1 LKAYKKVT
9 LFLSNETISELE
21 KYASIE
27 NNKNLLWK
35 TERENY
41 IQVSDLIRGI
51 VIDYLE
57 QLKSQDAFA
66 GLDDLGKP
74 YRLKNNFK
82 EITKNKNLS
91 QQQISEKTNI
101 EPSNI
106 SLIFRNKNQP
116 SLDYFLRIWIALGC
130 PSISDCLYREIAEK

>member
-1 LKAYKKVT
+1 MQYVSINLLIKKEAMEKIEKVT
-9 LFLSNETISELE
+9 QMRNTKTLLFNKGRRFNSAEDFIVG
-21 KYASIE
+21 SIYHY
-27 NNKNLLWK
+27 LD
-35 TERENY
+35 
-41 IQVSDLIRGI
+41 Q
-51 VIDYLE
+51 ID
-57 QLKSQDAFA
+57 SQESFA

-82 EITKNKNLS
+82 EITKSKNLS
-91 QQQISEKTNI
+91 QQQISEKTKI

-130 PSISDCLYREIAEK
+130 PPISDCLYREIAEK

>member
-1 LKAYKKVT
+1 MEYTSINLLIKKETMDKIEKLTQHRNLKNDLFNKGKRFNTVEDFIIGT
-9 LFLSNETISELE
+9 LYHYLDQ
-21 KYASIE
+21 IE
-27 NNKNLLWK
+27 N
-35 TERENY
+35 
-41 IQVSDLIRGI
+41 QDL
-51 VIDYLE
+51 
-57 QLKSQDAFA
+57 SA

-82 EITKNKNLS
+82 EIANSKSLS
-91 QQQISEKTNI
+91 QQKVSEMTNI

-130 PSISDCLYREIAEK
+130 PPISSCLYREIAEK